1 MVSKAA
7 DGVDTLIKQLVRNA
21 ETHGAQPAI
30 REKERG
36 IWHEITWN
44 QYADTVLSAAA
55 GLEVLGIKSRD
66 AMLVLGDNRS
76 SLYCGMLAIAAL
88 GGYAMP
94 AYSGATIDELR
105 HFVSEVN
112 LTVALAEDQ
121 EHVDKVLEL
130 RAAGAHIENIVYC
143 DERGF
148 GGYTA
153 PGLISWQALLD
164 KGAERLRAEPD
175 LRQQILGRSVTDDAA
190 IFLHSSGTTGKPKGI
205 TISHRNYLAASR
217 NALAGGVFQ
226 EGEEAMAYL
235 PIAWAGDY
243 ALSMAGAICSR
254 FTINI
259 PERQETVLH
268 DVRDVAP
275 TFFLAPPRNWD
286 NMLTTIQ
293 VGMESSTRFKRWI
306 YQQFMNLA
314 IASEQRKLKGGTA
327 SRFEWLWRPI
337 GELVTYGP
345 IKDQFGL
352 TRLRNAFTGGEAIGE
367 DTFVFYRALGI
378 KLRQLY
384 GQTENSFITATQ
396 SPDEVM
402 LHTVGRPL
410 PGVEI
415 TTSADGEIMVRAGSV
430 FSGYFNNPDA
440 TATTVV
446 DGWLRTGD
454 AGYLEDDGQLV
465 VLGRIAEV
473 VHTAGGTRYVP
484 NYIENRL
491 KFSSYIKDVAV
502 IGAARDHLVA
512 ILTIDFEA
520 VGHWAEVNSIPYAS
534 YADLS
539 QRPEVAE
546 LLQSAVR
553 RVNSVLPAALRV
565 VRFVSLHKELDPDDG
580 EITRTRKLR
589 RNVVESR
596 YEPVIDALY
605 GGEADVR
612 ISAAVSYENG
622 QTGTVERTV
631 RIWGV

>member
-1 MVSKAA
+1 M
-7 DGVDTLIKQLVRNA
+7 DTLIKQLVRNA
-21 ETHGAQPAI
+21 ATHGAQPAI

-36 IWHEITWN
+36 IWHEITWS
-44 QYADTVLSAAA
+44 QYADAMLSAAA
-55 GLEVLGIKSRD
+55 GLEMLGIKSRD

-94 AYSGATIDELR
+94 AYSGATTDELR

-130 RAAGAHIENIVYC
+130 RAAGAQIETIIYC

-164 KGAERLRAEPD
+164 KGAERLRADPR
-175 LRQQILGRSVTDDAA
+175 LRQQILERSVPDDAA

-259 PERQETVLH
+259 PERQETMLR

-293 VGMESSTRFKRWI
+293 VGLESSTRFKRWI
-306 YQQFMNLA
+306 YQQFMDLA
-314 IASEQRKLKGGTA
+314 IASEQRKLKGEPA
-327 SRFEWLWRPI
+327 SRLEWLWRPI
-337 GELVTYGP
+337 GELVAYGP

-415 TTSADGEIMVRAGSV
+415 TTSADGEIMVRAASV

-440 TATTVV
+440 TATTLV

-454 AGYLEDDGQLV
+454 AGYLEADGQLV

-502 IGAARDHLVA
+502 IGAGRDHLVA
-512 ILTIDFEA
+512 ILSIDFEA

-546 LLQSAVR
+546 LLQNAVR
-553 RVNSVLPAALRV
+553 RVNNVLPQALRV
-565 VRFVSLHKELDPDDG
+565 VRFVSLHKEFDPDDG

-605 GGEADVR
+605 SGDSDVR
-612 ISAAVSYENG
+612 ISATVSYENG
-622 QTGTVERTV
+622 QSGTVERTV